1 MVEMTRQ
8 EAEIKLRKYFNI
20 NTFYDEQWEAISRIL
35 RGERILLIQKTG
47 FGKSLCYQFPAICFE
62 HLTIVFSP
70 LIALMRDQISS
81 LQALGI
87 AAKSIHSGQSVEENK
102 QVIEEAKQGLLKILY
117 IAPERQENSTWRD
130 EIQNLKIS
138 MVAID
143 EAHCISQW
151 GHDFRPS
158 YKRIINLVQQLPKYL
173 PILATT
179 ATATKRVE
187 KDIADQMAGE
197 LTILRG
203 NLLRDNFK
211 LYVIDIKSNDEKMV
225 WLARHVPRLEGTGI
239 IYTGTIN
246 DTEAINR
253 WFEYL
258 QIPSKA
264 YSGRLSSDIRVE
276 IEEGL
281 LNNTWK
287 CVVSTNALG
296 MGIDKPDI
304 RFIIHTQFPQSP
316 VHYYQEIGRAG
327 RDGKPTVI
335 ILLYNPE
342 DRDLPEYFIENAKPS
357 EMLYEKVIR
366 SIKSELLGQYELMK
380 KNNMTQSQ
388 VRVICADLLEQNII
402 REVYFEKKKKY
413 EFIPDSEPFDHSFY
427 EKIKAAKRKELDSM
441 MEYAEMKSSRMEY
454 LCKHLG
460 DASDREFTNCDNTKL
475 PKHYY
480 RPNSHL
486 ENEFRKFSKA
496 DFPILKVETKKTNMI
511 NGIAG
516 SYYGVTN
523 VGNLIHKCKYENGG
537 NFPNSLLQL
546 LLKAFDSKFG
556 KMKFDLILY
565 VPPTVSG
572 DLVRNL
578 AERVSDILR
587 IPISHDLVKIRKTS
601 AQKMLHNRHLK
612 KDNVEDAF
620 SLKDSQAVVGK
631 KILLIDDIYGSGAT
645 IKEIGKFLTEQG
657 ADLIVPIVLAKTV
670 GSDKL

>member
-1 MVEMTRQ
+1 MGEMTRH
-8 EAEIKLRKYFNI
+8 EAEEILRKRFKI
-20 NTFYDEQWEAISRIL
+20 NSFYDEQWEAISRIL

-87 AAKSIHSGQSVEENK
+87 AAKSIHSGQSIEENL
-102 QVIEEAKQGLLKILY
+102 QAIEEAKQGLLKILY

-130 EIQNLKIS
+130 EIKNMKIS

-158 YKRIINLVQQLPKYL
+158 YRRIINLVQQLPKYL

-179 ATATKRVE
+179 ATATKQVE
-187 KDIADQMAGE
+187 EDIASQMSGE
-197 LTILRG
+197 LTIIRG

-211 LYVIDIKSNDEKMV
+211 LYVVEVESDDEKLM
-225 WLARHVPRLEGTGI
+225 WLAHNVPRLEGTGI
-239 IYTGTIN
+239 IYTGTIS
-246 DTEAINR
+246 DTETINR
-253 WFEYL
+253 WFEHL
-258 QIPSKA
+258 QIPSMA
-264 YSGRLSSDIRVE
+264 YSGKLKSENRVE

-281 LNNTWK
+281 INNTWK
-287 CVVSTNALG
+287 CVISTNALG

-357 EMLYEKVIR
+357 KNLYQIIIN
-366 SIKSELLGQYELMK
+366 SIQNDLLGQLELMK
-380 KNNMTQSQ
+380 KNNMNQTQ
-388 VRVICADLLEQNII
+388 VRVICGDLLEQNII
-402 REVYFEKKKKY
+402 REVYFENRRKY
-413 EFIPDSEPFDHSFY
+413 EFILNSEPFDHSFY
-427 EKIKAAKRKELDSM
+427 EKVKEAKRKELDAM
-441 MEYAEMKSSRMEY
+441 MDYAETTNARMEY

-460 DASDREFTNCDNTKL
+460 DSSDREFTNCDNTNL

-480 RPNSHL
+480 RPNDHW
-486 ENEFRKFSKA
+486 ENELRKFRQE
-496 DFPILKVETKKTNMI
+496 DFPILTVESKKSNII
-511 NGIAG
+511 NGVAG
-516 SYYGVTN
+516 TDYGATN
-523 VGNLIHKCKYENGG
+523 VGDVIHKCKYENGG

-546 LLKAFDSKFG
+546 LLKAFNANFR

-578 AERVSDILR
+578 AERVSNTLR

-601 AQKMLHNRHLK
+601 AQKMLHNQYLK
-612 KDNVEDAF
+612 RDNVENVF
-620 SLKDSQAVVGK
+620 SLKDPQIVNGK

-645 IKEIGKFLTEQG
+645 IKEIGKFLTEHG
-657 ADLIVPIVLAKTV
+657 AELIVPIVLAKTV